1 MAGLATDDRNL
12 MPFESVLDL
21 VGWTLL
27 VRLHLVVDICRTP
40 VYGKFEFMNPGG
52 TIGLKLAMAAASK
65 GYH

>member
-1 MAGLATDDRNL
+1 

-27 VRLHLVVDICRTP
+27 VRLHLVVVICCTP
-40 VYGKFEFMNPGG
+40 VYATFEFMNPGG